1 MASRR
6 QQKIARV
13 IRESVSR
20 TFLTGLSDPRINGLI
35 SVTEVDVSPD
45 MKNATVYL
53 SVLTP
58 ENQGQQRVFEAVCHA
73 KGHIQR
79 QLGNDLTGRCCP
91 QLHFKQDQ
99 KVKKTLETLRL
110 IEEAENEYSEH
121 SLREKPEDII
131 EQKQG
136 EAYEE

>member
-13 IRESVSR
+13 IRESVSNTIQNR
-20 TFLTGLSDPRINGLI
+20 LSDPRITGLI

-53 SVLTP
+53 SILTS
-58 ENQGQQRVFEAVCHA
+58 ENRGQDTIFEAVCHA
-73 KGHIQR
+73 IGHVQH
-79 QLGNDLTGRCCP
+79 QLGCDLTGKYCP
-91 QLHFKQDQ
+91 KLQFKQDQ

-110 IEEAENEYSEH
+110 IEEAEHEYTDHPLQEN
-121 SLREKPEDII
+121 PEDLK
-131 EQKQG
+131 E
-136 EAYEE
+136 